1 MRACVC
7 VCVFLCVLILINWI
21 VVEIA
26 LYWSRVPGN
35 KSKLIAFRATG
46 STCLITTDLVA
57 KKTAICECSNS
68 YSKAIATHITK
79 CLFVTDSGN

>member
-1 MRACVC
+1 M
-7 VCVFLCVLILINWI
+7 LILINWI

-57 KKTAICECSNS
+57 KK
-68 YSKAIATHITK
+68 
-79 CLFVTDSGN
+79 LQFVNVRIPIVRLSLPVLLSVYL